1 MLKRIKKGAMVILQ
15 SNNYFKIK
23 DHINCHNNVVDF
35 EKTLKLDKILYR
47 GTLKLDKYDRYMV
60 VGIR

>member
-1 MLKRIKKGAMVILQ
+1 MVILQ

-60 VGIR
+60 VGIK